1 MSLNWKE
8 IDLVL
13 SELPLRGSH
22 IQDVRQPDFKS
33 LLLELYRPGDPFL
46 LYANL
51 SPEGCRLQKLSRK
64 PRTPK
69 TAQRFVEFLRARVR
83 GGRIAEA
90 RQLGSDRI
98 VKLAVIRG
106 DETTFLYLRLWG
118 GASNILATEADGTIL
133 DAFYRR
139 PKRGEETGGR
149 YDPEASVAPAKE
161 GADGAKVYEVRPH
174 PEGESFNSF
183 IERFYGEKE
192 NSLLRKRLMEQIEAR
207 YRTREAKLQATLRSL
222 SLRRDDYRSLER
234 FKRWGDL
241 VMANLHAVKKGDGWL
256 RALDYGNDGSEV
268 DIELDP
274 SLGPY
279 ENAEAYYRKY
289 KKAKAGLDVVEEEI
303 AVLER
308 EAKRLA
314 LRLEELETEED
325 VEILRQEIGK
335 DRAVRS
341 QVKEKNAP
349 PGLRFESGGFTILVG
364 RSSAENDELLRRHV
378 RGNDFWLHTRDCPG
392 AYVFIKAKPGKSIP
406 LETLLDAG
414 NLAVHYSKARASGNA
429 ELYYTQVKHL
439 RRAKGEKTGTVLP
452 THEKNLAIRLDPV
465 RLDRLGGDSEAGA
478 D

>member
-13 SELPLRGSH
+13 SELSLRGSH

-46 LYANL
+46 LYVNL
-51 SPEGCRLQKLSRK
+51 SPEGCRLHRLSRK

-83 GGRIAEA
+83 GGKISEA
-90 RQLGSDRI
+90 RQLGRDRI
-98 VKLAVIRG
+98 VKLVVIRG
-106 DETTFLYLRLWG
+106 DEPTFLYLRLWG

-149 YDPEASVAPAKE
+149 YDPETSAAPAKGDVDE
-161 GADGAKVYEVRPH
+161 AKVYEVRPH

-192 NSLLRKRLMEQIEAR
+192 EGLLRKRLLEQIESR
-207 YRTREAKLQATLRSL
+207 YRTHEAKLQATLRSL
-222 SLRRDDYRSLER
+222 SLRREDYRNLER
-234 FKRWGDL
+234 FKRYGDL

-256 RALDYGNDGSEV
+256 KALDYGNDGAEV

-274 SLGPY
+274 ALGPY

-289 KKAKAGLDVVEEEI
+289 KKAK
-303 AVLER
+303 
-308 EAKRLA
+308 
-314 LRLEELETEED
+314 
-325 VEILRQEIGK
+325 
-335 DRAVRS
+335 S
-341 QVKEKNAP
+341 
-349 PGLRFESGGFTILVG
+349 
-364 RSSAENDELLRRHV
+364 
-378 RGNDFWLHTRDCPG
+378 
-392 AYVFIKAKPGKSIP
+392 GKSIP

-414 NLAVHYSKARASGNA
+414 NLAVHYSKARASGSA

-452 THEKNLAIRLDPV
+452 THEKNLSIRLDPV
-465 RLDRLGGDSEAGA
+465 RLDRLGGDAEENGG
-478 D
+478 